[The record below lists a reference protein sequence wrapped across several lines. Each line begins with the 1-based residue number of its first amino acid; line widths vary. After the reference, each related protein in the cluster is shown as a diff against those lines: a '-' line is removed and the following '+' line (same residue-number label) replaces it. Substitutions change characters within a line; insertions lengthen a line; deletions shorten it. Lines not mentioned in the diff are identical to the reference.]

1 MDQWVQWVN
10 AFSKN
15 QMNKSRVTSHVRML
29 FGLRAIR
36 MEFLKLARLFL
47 PLGWSVQGIS
57 GFPAGR
63 LVGET
68 INMDA
73 PGWMMFIKCLGQ
85 LLVSRFGCWLVF
97 WGNNSGIRL
106 RGWICIYSGFILF
119 YDKTV
124 MISILNY
131 YEPCSCFLSSCVAS
145 WMWWLIFCHQTML
158 VYIYISFYSLPK
170 YCVRLW
176 LTPISEWY
184 TANGGVTFLVLKP
197 ENLAPWAFLRH
208 RTMVLSWLSSF
219 PERCAALWRRHGGT
233 AISAMSMTWGGAQR
247 GNQ

>member
-1 MDQWVQWVN
+1 M
-10 AFSKN
+10 
-15 QMNKSRVTSHVRML
+15 
-29 FGLRAIR
+29 FGCCLVWELSGWNVWSWRDC
-36 MEFLKLARLFL
+36 FC
-47 PLGWSVQGIS
+47 PLDWSVQGIS

-63 LVGET
+63 LVRET

-85 LLVSRFGCWLVF
+85 LIVSRFGCWLVF
-97 WGNNSGIRL
+97 CGNNSGIRL
-106 RGWICIYSGFILF
+106 RGWICIYSGFILS

-170 YCVRLW
+170 YCVRSGW
-176 LTPISEWY
+176 LPSLSDTPPMAESLPGVETWKPGSLGVSEAPDDGAQLIIVISGEVRRPLAETWGNSHFGHEHDMGRGS
-184 TANGGVTFLVLKP
+184 ARKP
-197 ENLAPWAFLRH
+197 INHEGW
-208 RTMVLSWLSSF
+208 
-219 PERCAALWRRHGGT
+219 
-233 AISAMSMTWGGAQR
+233 ISARWFFLFLLKAW
-247 GNQ
+247 